1 MQDQIAELEDNRNT
15 FEAQLIELSDAAAQ
29 VTDRVQEQG
38 ERLYSASQQVERY
51 LADHRRSVQAD
62 VTEETLLELEV
73 AAIRQRSANRVLVDS
88 LTRLAASEPN
98 LSLAVEGKMAEAG
111 IQPPTEDA
119 DLDDE
124 EED

>member
-15 FEAQLIELSDAAAQ
+15 FEAQLIELSDASAQ
-29 VTDRVQEQG
+29 VTDRVQEQD
-38 ERLYSASQQVERY
+38 ERLHGASQQVERY